1 MTELTGKTIA
11 NTYKQ
16 LLRVGVSTN
25 TGVSAG
31 LSTIETGDGTDSSF
45 QLATG
50 SAKFTGTLAV
60 TGNVS
65 LDGNIHIDDK
75 VCASAF
81 YGDGSNITG
90 VTATIAGNIS
100 VSNATIGG
108 NLHVA
113 GNTTII
119 GTTQIRGVVTA
130 ADTAT
135 FKSTVTVL
143 GATQLQSTVT
153 AVGAATFKSTVT
165 VEGAATFDNNVS
177 VSGVL
182 NVLGAA
188 TFTSKATFNDDV
200 SVSGALDVAG
210 NTSVGGTFM
219 ATGAATFDNNVSIS
233 GGLVVGGTVTIVGAN
248 VQAANARVCASAY
261 HGDGSNIT
269 NISGAQISGDIS
281 VSNIKAAGNVSVGG
295 AFYVGGTVTIAGTNI
310 KAVNAAVCASS
321 FYGDG
326 SNLTNI
332 AASIVNNRVAG
343 NFAVSANLSVGG
355 TSNFAGAVSLASTL
369 SVVGA
374 ANFASTVTV
383 VGATHLQSTVST
395 AGAATFASTV
405 TVVGAAT
412 FKSNVS
418 VSGTTKLLG
427 TVTAT
432 GNTGFLGTVRVSGAT
447 SLEAAL
453 NVTGAALFSS
463 TVTVAGATHLQ
474 STVSIA
480 GAATFAST
488 VTVVGATHLQST
500 ASVGGAATF
509 ASTVTVVGATHLQS
523 TVSVA
528 GNTQLSGTLTVGVD
542 DTGHDVKFFGAT
554 SGSYML
560 WDESTDDLILGGAAR
575 MGIGVAAPA
584 YELDVVGN
592 ARLNPSSSPVLRLSE
607 NGTLRSLITAS
618 STLGFSIEAS
628 GDKPIVLQTN
638 GAERMRVN
646 ATGVGIGTTAPS
658 QLLDVSSTGGPLAA
672 FSSSATEGGYVQW
685 NRSGTAKGYI
695 GVGGSIITSGGAD
708 NFSIRATSSLLFS
721 SGGASERMRIT
732 STGLVGIG
740 TTAPAGILNVK
751 GTGGDAMPATSGS
764 TQSAG
769 LITRLQQG
777 GGIGSVMDIGG
788 NGGSGSWI
796 QVTEGGDLSTNYKLL
811 LNPNGGNVGIG
822 LTAPEAKLHV
832 IGAASGLNDGTIA
845 LFEGN
850 NDGGN
855 RGIHIGQEGTGSQA
869 WPFIQGYHSQAVT
882 NYWEMLLNPYGGNI
896 GIGVTDAAEL
906 LHVYTATNPAIQIQS
921 SAGNCYVV
929 NRTSDSGM
937 ELLNAMNGPM
947 EFYTNNAE
955 RMRIDSAGNVGIGT
969 TSPSTYANGFA
980 PVLVVGTG
988 NNFATIQGRT
998 DGPSA
1003 AANGV
1008 SYGASYSTNPI
1019 NSCRIFMA
1027 PQGGTGQSG
1036 LMVFETKALNDSTS
1050 QPLERMRIDA
1060 AGNLLVGATA
1070 APSASVSGVLI
1081 SSPNVGVSRWSRAS
1095 GTTATNQIAFSNAN
1109 GDVGIIST
1117 SGSTTTYATSSDY
1130 RLKNT
1135 ITPMIGALARV
1146 AALKPVTFKW
1156 TADNSDGE
1164 GFIAHELKTVVPDC
1178 VSGEKDAVDA
1188 EGKPQYQGVD
1198 TSFLVATLTA
1208 AIQEQQALIE
1218 ALTTRITTLE
1228 G

>member
-108 NLHVA
+108 NLYVS
-113 GNTTII
+113 GTTTIV
-119 GTTQIRGVVTA
+119 GATHLQATVSVGGA
-130 ADTAT
+130 AQ
-135 FKSTVTVL
+135 FGSTVTVS

-153 AVGAATFKSTVT
+153 VVGAATFKSTVT

-374 ANFASTVTV
+374 AQFN
-383 VGATHLQSTVST
+383 
-395 AGAATFASTV
+395 
-405 TVVGAAT
+405 
-412 FKSNVS
+412 
-418 VSGTTKLLG
+418 
-427 TVTAT
+427 
-432 GNTGFLGTVRVSGAT
+432 
-447 SLEAAL
+447 
-453 NVTGAALFSS
+453 S
-463 TVTVAGATHLQ
+463 TVTVAGNSVLASVDVTGLAT
-474 STVSIA
+474 
-480 GAATFAST
+480 AATFEPDGDTAAGDNAAIGYTAAEGLILTGQGST
-488 VTVVGATHLQST
+488 SDITLKNDADATVFTVPTGTDDILFPDSAKAMFGAGSDLQIFHDGSHSAISEVGTGNLYIQSNGTQIILQPTTGESGIVIDANAAVNLYHNNIIKLATTATGIAVTGDLTGTGTVEPAGDTAAGDNAAIGYTAAEGLILTGQGSTSDITFKNDADATVMSIPTGTTNVGIGTTAPISKLQVTGATTSSGILVANST
-500 ASVGGAATF
+500 SSLNIGSIGNHATWQ
-509 ASTVTVVGATHLQS
+509 G
-523 TVSVA
+523 
-528 GNTQLSGTLTVGVD
+528 
-542 DTGHDVKFFGAT
+542 
-554 SGSYML
+554 SGS
-560 WDESTDDLILGGAAR
+560 SDDFVVSGYGARNLI
-575 MGIGVAAPA
+575 IG
-584 YELDVVGN
+584 
-592 ARLNPSSSPVLRLSE
+592 
-607 NGTLRSLITAS
+607 
-618 STLGFSIEAS
+618 
-628 GDKPIVLQTN
+628 TN
-638 GAERMRVN
+638 GAERMRITS
-646 ATGVGIGTTAPS
+646 AGLVGIGTTAPS

-672 FSSSATEGGYVQW
+672 FSSSATNGGYAQW

-695 GVGGSIITSGGAD
+695 GIGGSIIVNGGAD
-708 NFSIRATSSLLFS
+708 NFSIRAESSLLFS

-732 STGLVGIG
+732 SAGNVGIG
-740 TTAPAGILNVK
+740 TTVPYTTTKLNVA
-751 GTGGDAMPATSGS
+751 GATSTNTTTYNATNPPAAGQLDIRS
-764 TQSAG
+764 TDAYGTQLGGKLTFSGISGAAPSAVIQAVYGAIQGYKTNATINNGGGG
-769 LITRLQQG
+769 LI
-777 GGIGSVMDIGG
+777 
-788 NGGSGSWI
+788 
-796 QVTEGGDLSTNYKLL
+796 LSTGVNATGVLTERMRIL
-811 LNPNGGNVGIG
+811 GEGNVGIG
-822 LTAPEAKLHV
+822 LTAPTAKLEV
-832 IGAASGLNDGTIA
+832 AGGIKFSGQLLAGTSGSVYSPKVYAAYVAGT
-845 LFEGN
+845 
-850 NDGGN
+850 
-855 RGIHIGQEGTGSQA
+855 S
-869 WPFIQGYHSQAVT
+869 
-882 NYWEMLLNPYGGNI
+882 MLLMRN
-896 GIGVTDAAEL
+896 L
-906 LHVYTATNPAIQIQS
+906 
-921 SAGNCYVV
+921 
-929 NRTSDSGM
+929 SGY
-937 ELLNAMNGPM
+937 N
-947 EFYTNNAE
+947 
-955 RMRIDSAGNVGIGT
+955 RIDSYNDPISATYPLAINSSFCKFNIADAEKMRLTSTGLGIGT
-969 TSPSTYANGFA
+969 TA
-980 PVLVVGTG
+980 PVAPLAVVGGTSNASNLSTAYSLAAFNITPKSTSGYSLQFGSGPGDKPYIQMSAGGSSANTINLQPYGGYVGIGMTG
-988 NNFATIQGRT
+988 DPAAMLQVDNSSVAILAKNTNTSNLSTPALQVSKGDNNSTTSNVLVQFFM
-998 DGPSA
+998 
-1003 AANGV
+1003 NGV
-1008 SYGASYSTNPI
+1008 
-1019 NSCRIFMA
+1019 
-1027 PQGGTGQSG
+1027 
-1036 LMVFETKALNDSTS
+1036 
-1050 QPLERMRIDA
+1050 A
-1060 AGNLLVGATA
+1060 AGQGH
-1070 APSASVSGVLI
+1070 I
-1081 SSPNVGVSRWSRAS
+1081 
-1095 GTTATNQIAFSNAN
+1095 NAN
-1109 GDVGIIST
+1109 GGAQAAF
-1117 SGSTTTYATSSDY
+1117 GSFSDR
-1130 RLKNT
+1130 RLKEN
-1135 ITPMIGALARV
+1135 IVDLPPQLANILTLR
-1146 AALKPVTFKW
+1146 PVEF
-1156 TADNSDGE
+1156 DYIESEGGSHQI
-1164 GFIAHELKTVVPDC
+1164 GFIAQNVQEVYPDL
-1178 VSGEKDAVDA
+1178 VGEREDGMLTLSDLNKNDARLI
-1188 EGKPQYQGVD
+1188 K
-1198 TSFLVATLTA
+1198 